1 MPEGRRRTVCAPYA
15 RAVSD
20 AYYDLGDYHRPVAT
34 TSPAAQVWFD
44 RGLVWAY
51 AFNHEEAVAC
61 FERALEAD
69 PDLWA
74 AHWGI
79 AYAIGPN
86 YNKGWEAF
94 DAVDL
99 TTSLTR
105 ARSEL
110 DLAREALADAT
121 RDGGPADDVGTSL
134 VAALTLRYAAL
145 LPDDT
150 DTWQAG
156 HEAYADAMAD
166 VAAAYPQDLDVLAL
180 AADALVNVTAWALW
194 DPLTGEPAPGSRARE
209 AERLLD
215 AALALP
221 GGDRHPFVLHL
232 HIHLLEMSERP
243 EAALSSADR
252 LRGLVPDA
260 GHLQHMPSHLD
271 VLCGDYHSSITAN
284 RRAVEADRV
293 FVERSGPLNFYS
305 LYRAHDLHFIVY
317 SAMFLG
323 RYRDAS
329 DAADELSNQ
338 LTPELLRIETPPMA
352 DWLEAF
358 VPLRTHVLVRFGRW
372 DDLVAQPSPEDR
384 ELYCTT
390 TAMVLYGRS
399 VAYAALG
406 DLAAARAAR
415 AQFVEAVTRVPDSR
429 YLFNNTSRD
438 ILAIAGAMLDGEIA
452 YREGR
457 VQDGF
462 TDLRTAI
469 ALDDAL
475 PYDEPWGWMQP
486 TRHAYGALLLEQG
499 RVDEAAAVYAADLG
513 LDPSVSRSVHH
524 PGNVWSLHGYHECLE
539 RLGRSDEARIIAQQL
554 AVASARADVP
564 VLASCACRLEVFGP
578 VAGASHPHATGFGP
592 DCGCHHGQQRT

>member
-1 MPEGRRRTVCAPYA
+1 VAD
-15 RAVSD
+15 V
-20 AYYDLGDYHRPVAT
+20 YYDLGTYSRPVT
-34 TSPAAQVWFD
+34 TASPAAQEWFD

-51 AFNHEEAVAC
+51 AFNHEEAIAC
-61 FERALEAD
+61 FERALLED

-74 AHWGI
+74 ARWGI
-79 AYAIGPN
+79 AYAVGPN
-86 YNKGWEAF
+86 YNKGWDAF
-94 DAVDL
+94 DPVDL
-99 TTSLTR
+99 NTSLDR
-105 ARSEL
+105 ARAEL
-110 DLAREALADAT
+110 DRAREALDLAAAN
-121 RDGGPADDVGTSL
+121 GNPVSEPASGL
-134 VAALTLRYAAL
+134 VAALTRRYADVV
-145 LPDDT
+145 PDD
-150 DTWQAG
+150 DTSWQLG
-156 HEAYADAMAD
+156 HEAYADAMAELATDHPSD
-166 VAAAYPQDLDVLAL
+166 VDVLAL

-271 VLCGDYHSSITAN
+271 VLCGDYHSSIVAN
-284 RRAVEADRV
+284 QRAVEADRL

-323 RYRDAS
+323 RYQEAL
-329 DAADELSNQ
+329 DAADELAAQ
-338 LTPELLRIETPPMA
+338 LTPELLRIESPPMA

-372 DDLVAQPSPEDR
+372 DDLVAQPLPEDT

-390 TAMVLYGRS
+390 TAMVLYGRG
-399 VAYAALG
+399 VAQAPLG
-406 DLAAARAAR
+406 DVASAADTRE
-415 AQFVEAVTRVPDSR
+415 QFVQAVTRVPETR
-429 YLFNNTSRD
+429 YLFNNTSLD

-452 YREGR
+452 YRQGR
-457 VQDGF
+457 FDEGF
-462 TDLRTAI
+462 THLREAI
-469 ALDDAL
+469 VLDDAL

-486 TRHAYGALLLEQG
+486 TRHAYGALLLEQD
-499 RVDEAAAVYAADLG
+499 RVEEAAAVYAADLG
-513 LDPSVSRSVHH
+513 LDPAVSRSVHH
-524 PGNVWSLHGYHECLE
+524 PGNVWSLHGYHESLE
-539 RLGRSDEARIIAQQL
+539 RLGRHDEARIVAQQL

-564 VLASCACRLEVFGP
+564 VLASCACRLEAFTP
-578 VAGASHPHATGFGP
+578 QSEHEAHHHAAL
-592 DCGCHHGQQRT
+592 R